1 MALID
6 ELKRA
11 QDISGDVRMRATQQR
26 PLSQIAAENAW
37 RDTAANTPKPGS
49 PPAQAAQS
57 ALKPAAS
64 RLATGLG
71 GLAAGAGIGGAVQ
84 SIADN
89 STGYRDEFQDRTG
102 VRGIAGD
109 ALRTLGAVGD
119 TATFGLATR
128 LGQGIASA
136 TNGGSFGEGFS
147 APTMRDQFASR
158 QSQANAPAVSDSYPD
173 ETQRGAATNAL
184 SRLASVPETAA
195 PNGQNFADWQKG
207 ASQMERDTA
216 ADTYRDA
223 WKARTPSGVRG
234 ADANATALYNAE
246 QATRGTGISAQRQKN
261 GVMEFSG
268 DGANALPQSYTQG
281 VDLNLANE
289 RNARANAIR
298 QEMIDSQPGTR
309 GVIGNSAV
317 DETNARFQASR
328 DRDALQNMGRSQ
340 VNALA
345 QMRNTDMQRARM
357 DAEMGLRGKELES
370 NEAYRRGTL
379 AQQASQTD
387 VQRERLGIDR
397 QEAGAR
403 ALTAG
408 LQGEAS
414 RAQLAEQQRIT
425 KLRDTYMAETD
436 PAKKEQMG
444 RALLTLQGKEP
455 EQTRFQVATNEDL
468 IDPDNPMLGTRK
480 TAYVIDPRTGQGRPV
495 TGGGQQADPRQQDG
509 ARLQGKDGKTYV
521 VRNGVPVPE

>member
-6 ELKRA
+6 ELKKKPGMYSA
-11 QDISGDVRMRATQQR
+11 ANAE
-26 PLSQIAAENAW
+26 LANAASQ
-37 RDTAANTPKPGS
+37 TAAGYQNPVVAATRAALPNAPQGAFPS
-49 PPAQAAQS
+49 PFDVGTSGQRSLVGQNIIDPIKGFFERSAAQA
-57 ALKPAAS
+57 
-64 RLATGLG
+64 R
-71 GLAAGAGIGGAVQ
+71 
-84 SIADN
+84 
-89 STGYRDEFQDRTG
+89 
-102 VRGIAGD
+102 GD
-109 ALRTLGAVGD
+109 AVP
-119 TATFGLATR
+119 
-128 LGQGIASA
+128 
-136 TNGGSFGEGFS
+136 S
-147 APTMRDQFASR
+147 APARALTAGLVSE
-158 QSQANAPAVSDSYPD
+158 ANAAAPTQPAVSSAYPD

-184 SRLASVPETAA
+184 SRLAAVPNAA
-195 PNGQNFADWQKG
+195 TPTGQNFADWQQG
-207 ASQMERDTA
+207 ASQMGRGTA
-216 ADTYRDA
+216 ADIYRDA
-223 WKARTPSGVRG
+223 WKARTPSGMRG
-234 ADANATALYNAE
+234 ADANATTLYNAE

-309 GVIGNSAV
+309 GVIGNSGV
-317 DETNARFQASR
+317 EETNARFQASR
-328 DRDALQNMGRSQ
+328 DRDAMQRLAPAQA
-340 VNALA
+340 NALTKMRETEA
-345 QMRNTDMQRARM
+345 QRERM
-357 DAEMGLRGKELES
+357 GAEMGLRGKELES

-414 RAQLAEQQRIT
+414 RAQLAEQQRIA
-425 KLRDTYMAETD
+425 KLRDAYMAEKD
-436 PAKKEQMG
+436 PATKEQMG

-468 IDPDNPMLGTRK
+468 IDPTQPSLGTRK

-495 TGGGQQADPRQQDG
+495 AGGGQQSQLPEGNKQIGTSGGKPVYQD
-509 ARLQGKDGKTYV
+509 A
-521 VRNGVPVPE
+521 NGNQFIGG